1 MVALFLEFVFLL
13 FHRIQEEREERHRM
27 KRVIRGQGDP
37 GGGIAQFPEEDRKS
51 RFEPEVDLM
60 PGNK

>member
-1 MVALFLEFVFLL
+1 
-13 FHRIQEEREERHRM
+13 M

-37 GGGIAQFPEEDRKS
+37 GGGIAQFPEEERKS

-60 PGNK
+60 PGKKNLVKMRPSLVLVICRC